1 MSEGNSRAD
10 NNESC
15 QDFIK
20 YAARLLRAIRCFLDQ
35 EYQYQ
40 TLHIGYCI
48 HYNELK
54 SSVHYNSFEVLGF
67 VS

>member
-1 MSEGNSRAD
+1 MSQGNSRAD

-15 QDFIK
+15 QDFVK

-40 TLHIGYCI
+40 ALHIG
-48 HYNELK
+48 YNELK